1 MKVTRSSRKRNRKGK
16 VANEKPNNLL
26 DLNIIDVDDD
36 SDGEGILD
44 RGRNSKIGK
53 YSNEDD
59 SLLGLVAVKQEQQLQ
74 NTDNESSIGSTSM
87 SAKEH
92 VAEIRR
98 TKFSIGGLPN
108 PLTEDLHQ
116 AVKNLSAELYAK
128 DVHCFMELIQNAE
141 DNEYPEG
148 VNPSLEFVITS
159 KDITNT
165 GAPATL
171 LVFNNEKGFSS
182 KNIDSI
188 CSVGR
193 STKKGLRGHGYIG
206 EKGIGFKSVFLITSQ
221 PYIFSN
227 GYQIRFNEKPC
238 EHCNVGYI
246 VPEWVED
253 DTVLSAI
260 KGVYGSA
267 TNLPTTTLVLPLK
280 PEKVIPV
287 KKQLSSVH
295 PEALLFLSKI
305 KRLSVRE
312 QNDDPSLN
320 TVSAISISSEKNFV
334 TSKSMD
340 ADSYLIHLTAD
351 DVGNEC
357 GYHMWKQ
364 RFPVKLENKV
374 DTRQEVEEWVI
385 TLAFPIGERI
395 RRSSRIPGI
404 YAFLP
409 TDTETHLPFI
419 IQADFLLASSREN
432 ILWDNKWNQGILDCV
447 PDAFLNAFTS
457 LVKSTENAPVSSLLN
472 MFCFLPIKPS
482 NPHHQLNRVC
492 QAIQEKLKEQTIIPC
507 ESYTGQKMFRK
518 PNEVGRLQPN
528 FWTILNNSRRQ
539 NVGLHNISSHGSF
552 ILNSSFD
559 KKEYNNI
566 LNFLEIKYVDDEWY
580 AKCISGS
587 NLVMGVSEDVYL
599 ELLVF
604 IAENWESFQ
613 LTNITNIP
621 IIKYVGM
628 DRKVNLLKMSLCANL
643 LFAEKSD
650 HLLWMTNWNTEF
662 QWSTRKFFLPKAT
675 QEAISSCSND
685 QKPIKKWLSEKLKV
699 KFVTIYEYA
708 EDLGLSLDAD
718 HNLVVTYAHFLY
730 NSLERKYLHKD
741 QVLALC
747 SKMPIVDNYGKVVE
761 SRNGVL
767 VPANGSKWVELIGSN
782 LWMQHNYAEL
792 GEDYT
797 RCLSYC
803 GIVTPVKDIVWFLEN
818 YVKAYD
824 IPRLSP
830 PDAAVPTM
838 SSPLTRSNTF
848 LLLNWLKQLN
858 TARTSLPEKF
868 LSSIRNGSWLK
879 ICLSG
884 CPGYRPPSES
894 FMLDTSIGPLLQNG
908 SVLVDIPLVDEK
920 YYGDEI
926 RQYKDEL
933 RTLGV
938 RFENKEACEFI
949 GSRLMSL
956 ATSSKLTKDNVISM
970 LKFIRYLGINLAL
983 SEDFVNSIKEGKWLK
998 TQRGYMNPTNSVMFT
1013 PEWKDA
1019 SQISDLPFIDQVYYG
1034 KEIHHFK
1041 KELEQLG
1048 VVVSFDDKCYQLV
1061 AENIKSKYLL
1071 NSLSSEAFLLILRCI
1086 QKSEKTDK
1094 LVQAVKD
1101 ANCLKTNMGYKCPSE
1116 CFLLNPQSEWIVF
1129 YTSLDHSRFLMKGS
1143 MEKIGVMVDF
1153 EDTAKEFAHTFKQKV
1168 SSSSITNENIFS
1180 FLECLRKLKKNKVKI
1195 PKELKDCLHE
1205 EKWLRT
1211 KLGDY
1216 RSPNEC
1222 ILFNSDH
1229 WLPISRVSMLPFI
1242 DDSNNFYGSEIYL
1255 YLAELKQLGVTTDFK
1270 DGAKFV
1276 ADGLFLPQ
1284 DCRRITRASVYSLL
1298 DSVKMLLEKKA
1309 EIPAKFLDN
1318 LSQKKWIKTK
1328 FGYKRPDECLLF
1340 YSDWEPYLK
1349 LGDAPFIDEE
1359 FYGSEIGSYKEVLNV
1374 LGVIT
1379 DVKMGCK
1386 LISSYLNSLSKFES
1400 INRAY
1405 IYLSEFKWEP
1415 ANDENKR
1422 IWIPRGTKKGEWV
1435 TPQKCVIN
1443 DKNNLFEFELN
1454 VLSSFNYDEKIL
1466 PFFAKV
1472 FNVKDHPSV
1481 EDYCKL
1487 WKVWESSGRKIKNTK
1502 CRSFW
1507 EFVAESWDSKT
1518 EDTFIKNIS
1527 KLPVQDP
1534 NSDAILLI
1542 EKSDVFIGDDLYL
1555 MYLFQRSSH
1564 PTFAWYP
1571 QPSMNSLSR
1580 TKLVD
1585 IFTKIGVRSLSE
1597 SAQKNI
1603 VDVDLEKF
1611 QPVNPKEYI
1620 IKKGLFKLILG
1631 FLADPKLKFEVKR
1644 RQGAVC
1650 RLLKITAY
1658 ETSEPM
1664 MVQYSL
1670 NISSGDMV
1678 NVEASRKMEYAS
1690 NFGEVIADGVLWEN
1704 AELVPHLSELIR
1716 LGYLVDFEEEEVDF
1730 LLKIKNLQIFKED
1743 QDYLSST
1750 FLSQKVYL
1758 FILCTNLMLYLQK
1771 HEKLLEIWLF
1781 LAELK
1786 QLGVTTDFKDGAKF
1800 VANGLC
1806 LPQDGRRITHVSVY
1820 SLLDSAKKL
1829 LEKKAEIPAKFLDN
1843 LSQKKWIK
1851 TKFGYKRP
1859 DECLLFYSDWEPYLK
1874 LGDAPFIDEEFY
1886 GSEIGSYKEVLNV
1899 LGVITDVKMGCKL
1912 ISSYLNSLSKFESI
1926 NRVYIYLSEFKWE
1939 PTNDENK
1946 RIWIPRGTKKGEWVT
1961 PQKCVIH
1968 DKNNLFEFEL
1978 NVLSSF
1984 NYDEKILPF
1993 FAKVFN
1999 VKDHPSVDDYCKLW
2013 KVWESSGR
2021 KIKNTKCRSFWEFV
2035 AESWDSKTEDTFIKN
2050 ISKLPVQDPNS
2061 DAILLIEK
2069 SDVFIGDDLYLM
2081 DLFQRSSH
2089 PTFAWYPQHSMNSL
2103 SRTKLVDIFTKI
2115 GVRSLSE
2122 SAQKNI
2128 VDVDLEKLQ
2137 PVNSKEYIIKKGL
2150 FKLILGFLADPKLK
2164 FEVKRRQGAVC
2175 RLLKITAYET
2185 SEPMMVQYSLNIS
2198 SGDMVNVE
2206 ARRMIRW
2213 DKKNRHIFFVRNMEK
2228 SCGRKMEYASNFGEV
2243 IADGVLWENA
2253 ELVPHLSELIR
2264 LGYLVDFEEEEVDF
2278 LLKIKNLQIF
2288 KEDQDYLSST
2298 FLSQKDKGVKK

>member
-26 DLNIIDVDDD
+26 DLNIIVVDDN
-36 SDGEGILD
+36 SDEEGILD

-59 SLLGLVAVKQEQQLQ
+59 SSYGLAVVKQEQQLQ
-74 NTDNESSIGSTSM
+74 NTNNEPSIGSTSM

-92 VAEIRR
+92 VTEIRK

-260 KGVYGSA
+260 KGVYGSS

-320 TVSAISISSEKNFV
+320 TVSAISISSETNFV

-364 RFPVKLENKV
+364 RFPVKQENKV

-457 LVKSTENAPVSSLLN
+457 LVKSTENAPVSSLPN
-472 MFCFLPIKPS
+472 MFWFLPFKPS
-482 NPHHQLNRVC
+482 NPRHQQLSRVR

-507 ESYTGQKMFRK
+507 ESYTGQKMFCK
-518 PNEVGRLQPN
+518 PNEVGRLKPN
-528 FWTILNNSRRQ
+528 FWTILNNARRQ
-539 NVGLHNISSHGSF
+539 NASLHNISSHGTF

-559 KKEYNNI
+559 KEEYNNI
-566 LNFLEIKYVDDEWY
+566 LQFLEIKYVDDQWY

-587 NLVMGVSEDVYL
+587 NLVMGVSEDVYI
-599 ELLVF
+599 ELLQVF

-613 LTNITNIP
+613 WTNISNIP

-650 HLLWMTNWNTEF
+650 HLSWMTNWNTEF

-675 QEAISSCSND
+675 QEAIASCSND
-685 QKPIKKWLSEKLKV
+685 QKPIKKWLSEKLKI
-699 KFVTIYEYA
+699 KFVSIYEYA
-708 EDLGLSLDAD
+708 EDLSLSLDAD
-718 HNLVVTYAHFLY
+718 HNLVVTYAHFLH

-741 QVLALC
+741 QVHDLC
-747 SKMPIVDNYGKVVE
+747 SKMPIVDNYGKVVK

-848 LLLNWLKQLN
+848 LLLNWLKKLN

-884 CPGYRPPSES
+884 CPSYRPPSES
-894 FMLDTSIGPLLQNG
+894 FMVDTSIGPLLQNG

-920 YYGDEI
+920 FYGDEI

-933 RTLGV
+933 RTIGV

-956 ATSSKLTKDNVISM
+956 ASSSKLTKDNVISM

-998 TQRGYMNPTNSVMFT
+998 TQRGYMTPTNSVMFT

-1071 NSLSSEAFLLILRCI
+1071 NSLSSKAFLLILRCI

-1101 ANCLKTNMGYKCPSE
+1101 TNCLKTNMGYKCPSE
-1116 CFLLNPQSEWIVF
+1116 CFLLNAESEWGCLRHVF
-1129 YTSLDHSRFLMKGS
+1129 GSFPVIDERFYGS
-1143 MEKIGVMVDF
+1143 SIKSMSVELKKIGVMVDF
-1153 EDTAKEFAHTFKQKV
+1153 EDTAKEFARTFKQKV
-1168 SSSSITNENIFS
+1168 SSSSITKENIFS

-1211 KLGDY
+1211 NLGDY

-1222 ILFNSDH
+1222 ILFSSDH

-1255 YLAELKQLGVTTDFK
+1255 YRSELKQLGVTTDFK

-1298 DSVKMLLEKKA
+1298 DSVKMLQEKKPG
-1309 EIPAKFLDN
+1309 IPAKFLDN
-1318 LSQKKWIKTK
+1318 LTQKKWIKTK

-1340 YSDWEPYLK
+1340 HSDCKPYLK
-1349 LGDAPFIDEE
+1349 LGDGPFIDEE

-1386 LISSYLNSLSKFES
+1386 LISSHLNSLSE
-1400 INRAY
+1400 
-1405 IYLSEFKWEP
+1405 
-1415 ANDENKR
+1415 
-1422 IWIPRGTKKGEWV
+1422 
-1435 TPQKCVIN
+1435 
-1443 DKNNLFEFELN
+1443 
-1454 VLSSFNYDEKIL
+1454 
-1466 PFFAKV
+1466 
-1472 FNVKDHPSV
+1472 
-1481 EDYCKL
+1481 
-1487 WKVWESSGRKIKNTK
+1487 
-1502 CRSFW
+1502 
-1507 EFVAESWDSKT
+1507 
-1518 EDTFIKNIS
+1518 
-1527 KLPVQDP
+1527 
-1534 NSDAILLI
+1534 
-1542 EKSDVFIGDDLYL
+1542 
-1555 MYLFQRSSH
+1555 
-1564 PTFAWYP
+1564 
-1571 QPSMNSLSR
+1571 
-1580 TKLVD
+1580 
-1585 IFTKIGVRSLSE
+1585 
-1597 SAQKNI
+1597 
-1603 VDVDLEKF
+1603 
-1611 QPVNPKEYI
+1611 
-1620 IKKGLFKLILG
+1620 
-1631 FLADPKLKFEVKR
+1631 
-1644 RQGAVC
+1644 
-1650 RLLKITAY
+1650 
-1658 ETSEPM
+1658 
-1664 MVQYSL
+1664 
-1670 NISSGDMV
+1670 
-1678 NVEASRKMEYAS
+1678 
-1690 NFGEVIADGVLWEN
+1690 
-1704 AELVPHLSELIR
+1704 
-1716 LGYLVDFEEEEVDF
+1716 
-1730 LLKIKNLQIFKED
+1730 
-1743 QDYLSST
+1743 
-1750 FLSQKVYL
+1750 
-1758 FILCTNLMLYLQK
+1758 
-1771 HEKLLEIWLF
+1771 
-1781 LAELK
+1781 
-1786 QLGVTTDFKDGAKF
+1786 
-1800 VANGLC
+1800 
-1806 LPQDGRRITHVSVY
+1806 
-1820 SLLDSAKKL
+1820 
-1829 LEKKAEIPAKFLDN
+1829 
-1843 LSQKKWIK
+1843 
-1851 TKFGYKRP
+1851 
-1859 DECLLFYSDWEPYLK
+1859 
-1874 LGDAPFIDEEFY
+1874 
-1886 GSEIGSYKEVLNV
+1886 
-1899 LGVITDVKMGCKL
+1899 
-1912 ISSYLNSLSKFESI
+1912 FESI

-1939 PTNDENK
+1939 PADDENK
-1946 RIWIPRGTKKGEWVT
+1946 RIWIPRGTKNGEWVT
-1961 PQKCVIH
+1961 PQKCVIR
-1968 DKNNLFEFEL
+1968 DKRNLFEFEL

-1984 NYDEKILPF
+1984 YDEKILRF
-1993 FAKVFN
+1993 FANVFN
-1999 VKDHPSVDDYCKLW
+1999 VKEHPSVGDYCKLW

-2021 KIKNTKCRSFWEFV
+2021 KIKITKCRSFWEFV

-2089 PTFAWYPQHSMNSL
+2089 PTFAWYPQPSMNSL
-2103 SRTKLVDIFTKI
+2103 PRTKLLDIFTKF
-2115 GVRSLSE
+2115 GVRILSE
-2122 SAQKNI
+2122 TAQKNI
-2128 VDVDLEKLQ
+2128 FDVDLKKFQ
-2137 PVNSKEYIIKKGL
+2137 PVNLKEYIIKKGL

-2164 FEVKRRQGAVC
+2164 FEAKRRHGAVS
-2175 RLLKITAYET
+2175 RLLKILAYET
-2185 SEPMMVQYSLNIS
+2185 SEPMMVQYSLNFS
-2198 SGDMVNVE
+2198 SGDVVNVE
-2206 ARRMIRW
+2206 ARRMISW
-2213 DKKNRHIFFVRNMEK
+2213 DKKNLRIFFMRNKDK
-2228 SCGRKMEYASNFGEV
+2228 SRGRKMEYASTFGEV
-2243 IADGVLWENA
+2243 IADRVLCENE

-2264 LGYLVDFEEEEVDF
+2264 LGCLVDFEEEEVDF
-2278 LLKIKNLQIF
+2278 LLNIKNLQIF

-2298 FLSQKDKGVKK
+2298 FLSQKDKGVEK